1 FAPKADLGWDPTIT
15 VSETTEGRV
24 YHFDLEGR
32 KFDTVAV
39 LSDFAADAIIGR
51 ATRAFRVIVP
61 VSKIEY
67 ALKDVWLDDD
77 RELEHVIYDELLGD
91 IEKKYGKDVREEAKK
106 FLLTPEVH
114 CKVKVDG
121 QEDHTRK
128 VMMPMKSAGYLS
140 VQDRMD
146 HLGTRAPHEDGRTRI
161 HHRIH
166 YRVVFKEVAT
176 PLYNVMDL
184 RGVFVVLKDCT
195 RLLQWMHGCG
205 WVHRDISS
213 GNVYSY
219 GGQGLLGDLEYAKK
233 DSGGKHDVR
242 TGTLDFMSVEV
253 AESRYM
259 FEPEPNDEDSR
270 SKASLNMGLVR
281 IPVFYYNGIHDMES
295 LWWLPI
301 WMMFF
306 HDIKS
311 QAMMD
316 ESQMRRRVLEIKRLF
331 PRNLDTGRRISF
343 LMTESSFMQSM
354 LCLPGYFHVF
364 FSVLSRLRSL
374 LKRFYQKFESTLPTP
389 DHTVLDGLHD
399 LISEVWDM
407 CIKNITGVTT
417 LVPVDFRAYDD
428 DVLPATST
436 SKRKATIAPPLS
448 VVPAPKVPRIDSP
461 NA

>member
-1 FAPKADLGWDPTIT
+1 MTLVHVFLSLAFAPKADLGWDPTIT

-51 ATRAFRVIVP
+51 ATRAFRVIDP

-128 VMMPMKSAGYLS
+128 VMM
-140 VQDRMD
+140 R
-146 HLGTRAPHEDGRTRI
+146 GREPSLNKT
-161 HHRIH
+161 IH
-166 YRVVFKEVAT
+166 YRIVFKEVAT

-184 RGVFVVLKDCT
+184 RDIFVVLKDCT
-195 RLLQWMHGCG
+195 RLLQLMHGCG
-205 WVHRDISS
+205 WVHRDISC
-213 GNVYSY
+213 GNVYY
-219 GGQGLLGDLEYAKK
+219 HDGHGRLGDLEYAKEK
-233 DSGGKHDVR
+233 YSDGKHDVR

-253 AESRYM
+253 TQSKYLFQPELDFDVESESSSDEELIIPHLNFSY
-259 FEPEPNDEDSR
+259 ND
-270 SKASLNMGLVR
+270 
-281 IPVFYYNGIHDMES
+281 IHDMES
-295 LWWLPI
+295 MWWLPI

-311 QAMMD
+311 KAITD
-316 ESQMRRRVLEIKRLF
+316 ELQRAKRILEIRELF
-331 PRNLDTGRRISF
+331 PRNLNTGPRMTF
-343 LMTESSFMQSM
+343 LMNGFSFMESM
-354 LCLPGYFHVF
+354 SCLRVI
-364 FSVLSRLRSL
+364 
-374 LKRFYQKFESTLPTP
+374 LKKKYQLFESTLPTLNQ
-389 DHTVLDGLHD
+389 TVLDGLYD
-399 LISEVWDM
+399 LIFKTWDL
-407 CIKNITGVTT
+407 CIVKAKGVAK
-417 LVPVDFRAYDD
+417 LVPVDFNPYGNNIS
-428 DVLPATST
+428 PTTST
-436 SKRKATIAPPLS
+436 SKRKAMAAPPLS
-448 VVPAPKVPRIDSP
+448 VVPAPKISRIGLP